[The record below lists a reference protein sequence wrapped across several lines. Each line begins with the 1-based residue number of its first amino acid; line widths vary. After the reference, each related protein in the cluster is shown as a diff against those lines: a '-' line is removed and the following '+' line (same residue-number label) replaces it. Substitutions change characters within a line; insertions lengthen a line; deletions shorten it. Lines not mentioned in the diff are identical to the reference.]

1 MDITNRVSEDT
12 WDVLKHNRNHE
23 KLLIVLEYD
32 PETNTEGRR
41 ERWTDLSENTL
52 RLMGYK
58 RAYGFKDKL
67 AFTGVSVYVKMV
79 GFRQAMPPDHE
90 TAESLRQFLESR
102 ASEGFKKGFAKTG
115 MDPLQMKQIIAVLP
129 IVIGIALGLFLF
141 FGGGF

>member
-67 AFTGVSVYVKMV
+67 AFTGVQVYVKMV
-79 GFRQAMPPDHE
+79 GFRQAMPLDHE